1 MFYASPV
8 FRNST
13 AEGGHVT
20 IIMSQTIIHSLEEL
34 RSLVGQE
41 VGVSDWFTLTQSR
54 IDAFGEVTEDRQ
66 WIHVDTERARAE
78 MPHGKTIAHG
88 FLTLSLLSHLV
99 RQAVLVKAEFKHG
112 INYGLNW
119 VRFPSPVPAGSQ
131 IRARCTLVTVEDVSG
146 GVQICWAVTVEV
158 KDVSKPA
165 LVAEWL
171 VRYHR

>member
-1 MFYASPV
+1 MGQ
-8 FRNST
+8 R
-13 AEGGHVT
+13 
-20 IIMSQTIIHSLEEL
+20 IIDGLEEL

-54 IDAFGEVTEDRQ
+54 INEFAEVTEDRQ
-66 WIHVDTERARAE
+66 WIHVDTERARTDL
-78 MPHGKTIAHG
+78 PQGKTIAHG

-99 RQAVLVKAEFKHG
+99 KQAVLLKAEFKQA
-112 INYGLNW
+112 INYGFNR

-131 IRARCTLVTVEDVSG
+131 IRVRCTLASVQDVHG

-158 KDVSKPA
+158 KDVSKPS

-171 VRYHR
+171 VRYYQ